1 MMALKISLLP
11 LVFVL
16 LLTGCERYPLVLSLH
31 NYDTAVERQRA
42 ALQVKNLPTP
52 VITGD
57 WYGLKHKLS
66 IFDLSFRDTGN
77 KEYTVL
83 LTYTFAS
90 VDHTAQYNIRF
101 ISIAGNKYIE
111 ATETEITNPY
121 SVLPAVS
128 SYIKLNRI
136 TSDTIIFQVMDGH
149 YAEKWLKTKGYH
161 YTYCPGYRTEASKPV
176 YLTESLQRQTAFLKA
191 MYSIPQ
197 AFLPADTITRI
208 K

>member
-1 MMALKISLLP
+1 MDRSTRCLP
-11 LVFVL
+11 LAFAFL
-16 LLTGCERYPLVLSLH
+16 LAGCEKYPLVLSLH
-31 NYDTAVERQRA
+31 NYDTAGEQQRA
-42 ALQVKNLPTP
+42 ALQIKNLPIP
-52 VITGD
+52 FITGD

-111 ATETEITNPY
+111 GAETEITNPY

-136 TSDTIIFQVMDGH
+136 TSDTIIFQVMDGR
-149 YAEKWLKTKGYH
+149 YAEKWLKTKGYR
-161 YTYCPGYRTEASKPV
+161 YTRCPGYRTEASKPV
-176 YLTESLQRQTAFLKA
+176 YLTESLQRQTIFLKTL
-191 MYSIPQ
+191 YNIPQ
-197 AFLPADTITRI
+197 AFLPADTITRM